1 MQRLNRT
8 AVKRTALSLALAA
21 ICTVLQAGNAADLI
35 FDETALNQVPN
46 GTQVVYSHRVLRP
59 ANADTSRVQNGSIRM
74 VLHQNNKDGRTVS
87 ISLSSPDTQ
96 RNIANLPTVGG
107 NPLVMVFLES
117 TTRAMAEIASGS
129 PFYIRNRLREALT
142 RETVSKSQ
150 TAIIMAQKTAV
161 TQRTVHPFL
170 TDPNAAR
177 MGPFA
182 NLALTF
188 SYGEGVPFGLYSL
201 SATAMHP
208 GGDVAYQERIL
219 FQSVAAH
226 DD

>member
-1 MQRLNRT
+1 MQRLNCT

-35 FDETALNQVPN
+35 FNETAVNQVPN

-59 ANADTSRVQNGSIRM
+59 ANADTSRVQNGFIRI

-87 ISLSSPDTQ
+87 ISFQSGNTAKHRQSAHCGRQHSGYDFSRDHDPGDG
-96 RNIANLPTVGG
+96 RNSRWQPV
-107 NPLVMVFLES
+107 
-117 TTRAMAEIASGS
+117 
-129 PFYIRNRLREALT
+129 YIRNRLRKALT

-182 NLALTF
+182 NLALTC

-201 SATAMHP
+201 SATTMHP
-208 GGDVAYQERIL
+208 DGDLAYQ
-219 FQSVAAH
+219 
-226 DD
+226 